1 MIKEIPAVFGS
12 VFAPEMP
19 VAKFTNGAWQETAW
33 QSSDKLE
40 LHPAAHCLHYGS
52 EIFEGM
58 KAFRH
63 DDNSVHIFQLDAGVE
78 RMRQS
83 AAALYLPVPD
93 AKQLKNMIIELVRR
107 QAHFVPDRRGAAYI
121 RPALIGTE
129 SVVGAAGHPSH
140 DALLYVLLS
149 PVGDYFKQGS
159 QLRIFVETEHIRCAP
174 HMGSIKTGGNY
185 AAALPWTMIAEEKY
199 HAQQVLFCPKG
210 DVQETGAS
218 NFILID
224 GKTLITKPLTSEFL
238 HGITR
243 KSILQAARDNG
254 YTVEERHFTVDEIV
268 QRVSNGAEAVLTGT
282 AAVLSPVTHFIID
295 GNELVVQSQAE
306 ALKLRKFIT
315 DIQYG
320 DAPDTHGWLTK
331 VCDCAA

>member
-19 VAKFTNGAWQETAW
+19 VAKFMNGAWQETQW
-33 QSSDKLE
+33 QPSNKLE

-63 DDNSVHIFQLDAGVE
+63 DNNSVHIFQLDAGVE
-78 RMRQS
+78 RMRKS

-93 AKQLKNMIIELVRR
+93 AAQLKNMIIDLVRR

-129 SVVGAAGHPSH
+129 SIVGAAGHPSH

-159 QLRIFVETEHIRCAP
+159 QLRIVVETEHIRCAP

-199 HAQQVLFCPKG
+199 QANQVLFCPKG

-243 KSILQAARDNG
+243 RSILQAARDNG
-254 YTVEERHFTVDEIV
+254 YTVEERNFTVDEIK

-295 GNELVVQSQAE
+295 GKELLVKSQSE

-331 VCDCAA
+331 VCDNAE

>member
-19 VAKFTNGAWQETAW
+19 VAKFMNGAWQETQW
-33 QSSDKLE
+33 QPSDKLE

-63 DDNSVHIFQLDAGVE
+63 DNNSVHIFQLDAGVE
-78 RMRQS
+78 RMRKS

-93 AKQLKNMIIELVRR
+93 AAQLKNMIIDLVRR

-129 SVVGAAGHPSH
+129 SIVGAAGHPSH

-159 QLRIFVETEHIRCAP
+159 QLRIVVETEHIRCAP

-199 HAQQVLFCPKG
+199 QANQVLFCPKG

-243 KSILQAARDNG
+243 RSILQAARDNG
-254 YTVEERHFTVDEIV
+254 YTVEERNFTVDEIK
-268 QRVSNGAEAVLTGT
+268 QRVANGAEAVLTGT

-295 GNELVVQSQAE
+295 GKELLVKSQSE

-320 DAPDTHGWLTK
+320 DAKDTHGWLTK
-331 VCDCAA
+331 VCDNAE

>member
-12 VFAPEMP
+12 VFAPDMP
-19 VAKFTNGAWQETAW
+19 VAKFSDGKWQETVW
-33 QSSDKLE
+33 QSSNKLE
-40 LHPAAHCLHYGS
+40 LHPACHCLHYGS

-63 DDNSVHIFQLDAGVE
+63 ADNSIHIFQLDAGVE
-78 RMRQS
+78 RMRKS
-83 AAALYLPVPD
+83 AASLYLPVPD
-93 AKQLKNMIIELVRR
+93 AEQMKSMIIEAVRR
-107 QAHFVPDRRGAAYI
+107 GNEFVPDSRGAMYI
-121 RPALIGTE
+121 RPTLLGTE
-129 SVVGAAGHPSH
+129 AIVGAAGHPSH
-140 DALLYVLLS
+140 EALLYILVS

-159 QLRIFVETEHIRCAP
+159 QLRIYVETEHQRCAP

-199 HAQQVLFCPKG
+199 NAQQVLFCPNG

-243 KSILQAARDNG
+243 RSILQVARDNG
-254 YTVEERHFTVDEIV
+254 YTVDERNFTVAEIKEKV
-268 QRVSNGAEAVLTGT
+268 QNGAEAILTGT
-282 AAVLSPVTHFIID
+282 AAVLSPVTVFIID
-295 GNELVVQSQAE
+295 GQEIPVQKQEE

-320 DAPDTHGWLTK
+320 LAEDKHSWLSK
-331 VCDCAA
+331 VGVFTA

>member
-19 VAKFTNGAWQETAW
+19 VAKFMNGAWQETQW
-33 QSSDKLE
+33 QPSDKLE

-63 DDNSVHIFQLDAGVE
+63 DNNSVHIFQLDAGVE
-78 RMRQS
+78 RMRKS

-93 AKQLKNMIIELVRR
+93 AMQLKNMIIDLVRR

-129 SVVGAAGHPSH
+129 SIVGAAGHPSH

-159 QLRIFVETEHIRCAP
+159 QLRIVVETEHIRCAP

-199 HAQQVLFCPKG
+199 QANQVLFCPKG

-243 KSILQAARDNG
+243 RSILQAARDNG
-254 YTVEERHFTVDEIV
+254 YTVEERNFTVDEIK

-295 GNELVVQSQAE
+295 GKELLVKSQSE

-331 VCDCAA
+331 VCDNAE

>member
-19 VAKFTNGAWQETAW
+19 VAKFMNGAWQETQW
-33 QSSDKLE
+33 QPSDKLE

-63 DDNSVHIFQLDAGVE
+63 DNNSVHIFQLDAGVE
-78 RMRQS
+78 RMRKS

-93 AKQLKNMIIELVRR
+93 AMQLKNMIIDLVRR

-129 SVVGAAGHPSH
+129 SIVGAAGHPSH

-159 QLRIFVETEHIRCAP
+159 QLRIVVETEHIRCAP

-199 HAQQVLFCPKG
+199 QANQVLFCPKG

-243 KSILQAARDNG
+243 RSILQAARDNG
-254 YTVEERHFTVDEIV
+254 YTVEERNFTVDEIK
-268 QRVSNGAEAVLTGT
+268 QRVANGAEAVLTGT

-295 GNELVVQSQAE
+295 GKELLVKSQSE

-331 VCDCAA
+331 VCDNAE

>member
-19 VAKFTNGAWQETAW
+19 VAKFMNGAWQETQW
-33 QSSDKLE
+33 QPSDKLE

-63 DDNSVHIFQLDAGVE
+63 DNNSVHIFQLDAGVE
-78 RMRQS
+78 RMRKS

-93 AKQLKNMIIELVRR
+93 AAQLKNMIIDLVRR

-129 SVVGAAGHPSH
+129 SIVGAAGHPSH

-159 QLRIFVETEHIRCAP
+159 QLRIVVETEHIRCAP

-199 HAQQVLFCPKG
+199 QANQVLFCPKG

-243 KSILQAARDNG
+243 RSILQAARDNG
-254 YTVEERHFTVDEIV
+254 YTVEERNFTVDEIK

-295 GNELVVQSQAE
+295 GKELLVKSQSE

-320 DAPDTHGWLTK
+320 DAKDTHGWLTK
-331 VCDCAA
+331 VCDNAE

>member
-19 VAKFTNGAWQETAW
+19 VAKFMNGAWQETQW
-33 QSSDKLE
+33 QPSDKLE

-63 DDNSVHIFQLDAGVE
+63 DNNSVHIFQLDAGVE
-78 RMRQS
+78 RMRKS

-93 AKQLKNMIIELVRR
+93 AMQLKNMIIDLVRR

-129 SVVGAAGHPSH
+129 SIVGAAGHPSH

-159 QLRIFVETEHIRCAP
+159 QLRIVVETEHIRCAP

-199 HAQQVLFCPKG
+199 QANQVLFCPKG

-243 KSILQAARDNG
+243 RSILQAARDNG
-254 YTVEERHFTVDEIV
+254 YTVEERNFTVDEIK

-295 GNELVVQSQAE
+295 GKELLVKSQSE

-320 DAPDTHGWLTK
+320 DAKDTHGWLTK
-331 VCDCAA
+331 VCDNAE